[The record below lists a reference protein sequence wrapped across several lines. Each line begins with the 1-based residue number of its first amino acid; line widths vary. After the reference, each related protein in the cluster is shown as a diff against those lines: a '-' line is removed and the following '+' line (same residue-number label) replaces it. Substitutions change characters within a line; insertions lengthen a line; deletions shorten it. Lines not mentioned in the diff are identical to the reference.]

1 MYIKDP
7 LQVKY
12 YETKLK
18 RKLTESER
26 IGETPVYMNGQK
38 VYLEIR
44 DVHFPY
50 DFMDRTTLIA
60 VLKRYNK

>member
-12 YETKLK
+12 YEMLIN
-18 RKLTESER
+18 RPLTESER
-26 IGETPVYMNGQK
+26 LGEKPIRLNGQM
-38 VYLEIR
+38 VYLELR
-44 DVHFPY
+44 DVQFPY